1 MTRPT
6 TTTSPIAAITF
17 FHGRTC
23 CWRGLF
29 LGVGCWHGGGTCHS
43 RGVSTA
49 RAGRCGNVLRF
60 STTRQPVAQGPVI
73 CLNSAPRPFMSS
85 LGPVSVSPLERLLL
99 AVSPL
104 GCGLLAWWRPSRAL
118 PFPARAWRW
127 EAPGKWNLHQGGG
140 CGSPMGALKNAL
152 QDVGPWFWRLPGGAH
167 QWRPGQGR

>member
-49 RAGRCGNVLRF
+49 RAGRCGKVLRF

-127 EAPGKWNLHQGGG
+127 ETPGKWDVHQGGG